1 MTDLVQTTRRPQ
13 ESPDDPL
20 TTDNARKEIRFGIGV
35 FASFFVLFLGWAAFA
50 PLDAAVVAPGVVVV
64 SGARQT
70 VQHRDGGIISN
81 ILIEDGQR
89 VEQGEILI
97 ELSAPEVLARK
108 EALLSQVLDLQMQRA
123 QLMAQQAGR
132 TTIEAPREWVALPPE
147 DRETAAL
154 ALERHRR
161 EAAARRAALR
171 SQRAGNAVD
180 ARIAGYQEEI
190 VSLNRQ
196 DQLLEDELTGV
207 RSLAERGLMPLTRVR
222 ALERAQAELDGR
234 RAELRAAIATAL
246 EDRAEQVRDIE
257 ARLAQLLP
265 QLAGARAELENT
277 LLRAPVSGVI
287 VGLHAN
293 TLGGV
298 IRAGEPVMDIVPEGQ
313 DLIVEA
319 HVRPEDADDVHP
331 GLQSEVR
338 ITAFSGRS
346 MPMLEG
352 EVQRISADRFTDER
366 TGAAYFLAR
375 VSVPQPELQRLADDS
390 RVRAQVRPGLPA
402 QVVIPTR
409 KRTALQYFLEPLNQ
423 TLWGSFRES

>member
-81 ILIEDGQR
+81 ILVEDGQR

>member
-70 VQHRDGGIISN
+70 VQHRDGGIVSN

>member
-1 MTDLVQTTRRPQ
+1 MNMHVQPEQ
-13 ESPDDPL
+13 M
-20 TTDNARKEIRFGIGV
+20 TTDDARREVRFGTAV
-35 FASFFVLFLGWAAFA
+35 FASFFVIFLGWAAFA

-81 ILIEDGQR
+81 ILVEDGQR

-132 TTIEAPREWVALPPE
+132 TTFDAPREWAALPPE
-147 DRETAAL
+147 DRGTAAA

-161 EAAARRAALR
+161 EARARRAALR
-171 SQRAGNAVD
+171 SQRAGTAVD

-190 VSLNRQ
+190 VSINRQ
-196 DQLLEDELTGV
+196 DRLLEDELAGV
-207 RSLAERGLMPLTRVR
+207 RSLAERGLMPMTRVR

-265 QLAGARAELENT
+265 QLAGARAELEHT

-287 VGLHAN
+287 VGLEAN
-293 TLGGV
+293 TVGGV
-298 IRAGEPVMDIVPEGQ
+298 IRASEPVMDIVPEGQ

-319 HVRPEDADDVHP
+319 QVRPEDADDVHA
-331 GLQSEVR
+331 GLISEVR
-338 ITAFSGRS
+338 ITAFTGRT
-346 MPMLEG
+346 MPMLTG

-366 TGAAYFLAR
+366 TGQAYFITR
-375 VSVPQPELQRLADDS
+375 VAVAQAELDRLTAEN
-390 RVRAQVRPGLPA
+390 QQTQLRPGLPA
-402 QVVIPTR
+402 EVVIPTR
-409 KRTALQYFLEPLNQ
+409 KRTALQYLLEPLNQ
-423 TLWGSFRES
+423 TLWSSFREN

>member
-1 MTDLVQTTRRPQ
+1 MNAHVPPET
-13 ESPDDPL
+13 L
-20 TTDNARKEIRFGIGV
+20 TTDDARTEVRFGVVV
-35 FASFFVLFLGWAAFA
+35 FASFFGIFLGWAAFA

-70 VQHRDGGIISN
+70 VQHRDGGIISR
-81 ILIEDGQR
+81 ILVEDGQR
-89 VEQGEILI
+89 VEQGEVLI

-132 TTIEAPREWVALPPE
+132 TTFERPREWVALPPE
-147 DRETAAL
+147 DRATAAD

-161 EAAARRAALR
+161 EAATRRAALR
-171 SQRAGNAVD
+171 TQRAGNAVD

-190 VSLNRQ
+190 VSINRQ
-196 DQLLEDELTGV
+196 DQLLVDELTGV
-207 RSLAERGLMPLTRVR
+207 RSLAERGLMPMTRVR

-257 ARLAQLLP
+257 ARLASLLP
-265 QLAGARAELENT
+265 QLAGARAELEHT

-287 VGLHAN
+287 VGLEAN
-293 TLGGV
+293 TVGGV
-298 IRAGEPVMDIVPEGQ
+298 IRASEPVMDIVPEGQ

-319 HVRPEDADDVHP
+319 QVRPEDADDVHP

-338 ITAFSGRS
+338 ITAFSGRT
-346 MPMLEG
+346 MPMLTG

-366 TGAAYFLAR
+366 TGRAYFITR
-375 VSVPQPELQRLADDS
+375 VAVAQTELERLAS
-390 RVRAQVRPGLPA
+390 VSTQTHLRPGLPA
-402 QVVIPTR
+402 EVVIPTR
-409 KRTALQYFLEPLNQ
+409 KRTALQYLLEPLNQ
-423 TLWGSFRES
+423 TLWSSFREN

>member
-1 MTDLVQTTRRPQ
+1 MTNLVQT
-13 ESPDDPL
+13 DPL
-20 TTDNARKEIRFGIGV
+20 TTDDARKEIRFGIGV
-35 FASFFVLFLGWAAFA
+35 FGSFFVLFLGWAAFA

-132 TTIEAPREWVALPPE
+132 TTIEAPREWVALPAE
-147 DRETAAL
+147 DRATAAE

-161 EAAARRAALR
+161 EASARRAALR
-171 SQRAGNAVD
+171 TQRAGSAVD

-196 DQLLEDELTGV
+196 HRLLEDELEGV
-207 RSLAERGLMPLTRVR
+207 RSLADRGLMPLTRVR

-246 EDRAEQVRDIE
+246 EDRAEQQRDIE

-265 QLAGARAELENT
+265 QLAGARSELENT

-331 GLQSEVR
+331 GLKSEVR

-352 EVQRISADRFTDER
+352 EVERISADRFTDER
-366 TGAAYFLAR
+366 SGAAYFLAR
-375 VSVPQPELQRLADDS
+375 VSVPQPELRRLADDP
-390 RVRAQVRPGLPA
+390 RTRAQVRPGLPA

>member
-1 MTDLVQTTRRPQ
+1 MTDLVHT
-13 ESPDDPL
+13 DPL
-20 TTDNARKEIRFGIGV
+20 TTDDARKEIRFGVGV

-70 VQHRDGGIISN
+70 VQHRDGGIVSD
-81 ILIEDGQR
+81 ILVEDGQR
-89 VEQGEILI
+89 VVQGEILI

-108 EALLSQVLDLQMQRA
+108 EALLNQVLDLQMQRA

-132 TTIEAPREWVALPPE
+132 TTIEAPREWMALPQE
-147 DRETAAL
+147 DRETAAI

-190 VSLNRQ
+190 SSINRQ
-196 DQLLEDELTGV
+196 NQLLEDELTGV
-207 RSLAERGLMPLTRVR
+207 RSLADRGLMPLTRVR

-246 EDRAEQVRDIE
+246 EDRAEQTRDIE

-331 GLQSEVR
+331 GLESEVR

-346 MPMLEG
+346 MPMLTG
-352 EVQRISADRFTDER
+352 EVERISADRFTDER
-366 TGAAYFLAR
+366 SGAAYFLAR
-375 VSVPQPELQRLADDS
+375 VSVPQPELQRLADDP
-390 RVRAQVRPGLPA
+390 RTRAQVRPGLPA

-409 KRTALQYFLEPLNQ
+409 KRTALQYLLEPLNQ

>member
-70 VQHRDGGIISN
+70 VQHRDGGIIAD
-81 ILIEDGQR
+81 ILVDDGQR

>member
-1 MTDLVQTTRRPQ
+1 
-13 ESPDDPL
+13 
-20 TTDNARKEIRFGIGV
+20 
-35 FASFFVLFLGWAAFA
+35 
-50 PLDAAVVAPGVVVV
+50 
-64 SGARQT
+64 
-70 VQHRDGGIISN
+70 
-81 ILIEDGQR
+81 
-89 VEQGEILI
+89 
-97 ELSAPEVLARK
+97 VLARK
-108 EALLSQVLDLQMQRA
+108 EALLNQVLDLQMQRA

-132 TTIEAPREWVALPPE
+132 TQIEAPREWVALPPE
-147 DRETAAL
+147 DRQTAAI

-190 VSLNRQ
+190 ASINRQ

-277 LLRAPVSGVI
+277 LMRAPVAGVI
-287 VGLHAN
+287 VGLQAN
-293 TLGGV
+293 TVGGV

-319 HVRPEDADDVHP
+319 QVRPEDADDVQP

-346 MPMLEG
+346 MPMLQG

-366 TGAAYFLAR
+366 SGTAYFLTR
-375 VSVPQPELQRLADDS
+375 VSVPQPELERLADDP
-390 RVRAQVRPGLPA
+390 RLQAQVRPGLPA

-409 KRTALQYFLEPLNQ
+409 KRTALQYLLEPLNQ
-423 TLWGSFRES
+423 TLWSSFRES

>member
-1 MTDLVQTTRRPQ
+1 MSDLAQA
-13 ESPDDPL
+13 DPL
-20 TTDNARKEIRFGIGV
+20 TTDDARKEIRFGVGV
-35 FASFFVLFLGWAAFA
+35 FAIFFVLFLGWAAFA

-81 ILIEDGQR
+81 ILVDDGQR

-132 TTIEAPREWVALPPE
+132 TQIEAPREWAALPPE

-190 VSLNRQ
+190 VSVNRQ
-196 DQLLEDELTGV
+196 HQLLEDELAGV

-287 VGLHAN
+287 VGLQAN

-319 HVRPEDADDVHP
+319 QVRPEDADDVHP
-331 GLQSEVR
+331 GLESEVR

-346 MPMLEG
+346 MPLLTG

-366 TGAAYFLAR
+366 SGAAYFLAR
-375 VSVPQPELQRLADDS
+375 ISVPQPELQRLADDP
-390 RVRAQVRPGLPA
+390 RTHAQVSPGLPA